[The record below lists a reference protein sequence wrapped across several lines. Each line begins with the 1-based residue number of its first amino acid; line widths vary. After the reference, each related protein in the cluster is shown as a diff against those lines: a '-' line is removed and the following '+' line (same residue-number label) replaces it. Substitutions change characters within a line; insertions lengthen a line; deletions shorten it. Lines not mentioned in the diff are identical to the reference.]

1 MINCTCVNCG
11 KPATCEHHIV
21 PLSLGGR
28 DIPSNKAALCDE
40 CHGKI
45 HGVEFAVGG
54 MSHSDLIK
62 RGIQRKREIIERG
75 EVFVA
80 RSGRKSTCM
89 NSGRPALTYETIPE
103 AFMIIYNSVTY
114 TSVADL
120 ARKASMSRNTVY
132 KYLNLIAQHEL
143 KNF

>member
-28 DIPSNKAALCDE
+28 DIPSNKASLCDE

-45 HGVEFAVGG
+45 HGVEFATGG

-62 RGIQRKREIIERG
+62 NGLKRKREAIARG
-75 EVFVA
+75 ETYIP
-80 RSGRKSTCM
+80 RSGRQSD
-89 NSGRPALTYETIPE
+89 SLGGRPVLTYENIPQS
-103 AFMIIYNSVTY
+103 FMIVYKSVTY
-114 TSVADL
+114 TSVTDL
-120 ARKASMSRNTVY
+120 ARKTSMSRTTVY